1 MGHGIHQYSA
11 RSGRKVEVIY
21 IYTVGTPTRHQYI
34 PPKHLFFPN
43 VQLSSSKFHENRRL
57 NTAENRPAEA
67 TPAANQSIR
76 LTMSINLIL
85 PHSSTVDAIAPKI
98 PIKMIPLRRPA
109 SRILSRLS
117 RSQQRRLASTEGEG
131 IGGRQDISSGHA
143 DSAGQ
148 AHPTSHGHHP
158 EPVNESL
165 GRGFYLTLAA
175 LPASF
180 ALYKLS
186 RPSDD
191 STDPASQPWL
201 TRVIHS
207 YDHWR
212 DEWESR
218 NTLHTAAIEQA
229 AHDRHL
235 FHGTK
240 GSHVIELR
248 FPEYVAP
255 FSLSLEAVP
264 SLPSH

>member
-1 MGHGIHQYSA
+1 
-11 RSGRKVEVIY
+11 
-21 IYTVGTPTRHQYI
+21 
-34 PPKHLFFPN
+34 
-43 VQLSSSKFHENRRL
+43 
-57 NTAENRPAEA
+57 
-67 TPAANQSIR
+67 
-76 LTMSINLIL
+76 MSINLIL
-85 PHSSTVDAIAPKI
+85 PHSSTFDAIAPEI

-117 RSQQRRLASTEGEG
+117 RSQQRRLASTEGGG

-148 AHPTSHGHHP
+148 AHSTSHGHHP

-248 FPEYVAP
+248 FPEYVSP
-255 FSLSLEAVP
+255 FSPSLDAVP
-264 SLPSH
+264 SLPSHLKCANGHKAAWQWPRSGMSMSTTTDTNYLGCSMPAPPSMSPPAPKQTSTS